1 MRISNSCLRGQSS
14 FRTRVNIK
22 IINRSIHKGSRCV
35 QRNVVRY
42 PMPAMVH
49 AHSEPSVC
57 TSKICKISHVMLV
70 LPSNAHATHRKSSSL
85 SSFSTGSS
93 RCTSSF
99 VSLAT
104 SNASGGSFLVKSF
117 HVVASRIPS
126 PSTLA
131 SNSLARHPASLR
143 TMGSARSRSEWLSVS
158 LVVCC
163 VFATTWPTIEAM
175 SLR

>member
-1 MRISNSCLRGQSS
+1 M
-14 FRTRVNIK
+14 NIK
-22 IINRSIHKGSRCV
+22 IINRSIHKGK
-35 QRNVVRY
+35 VVAVSKETSFATQNPP

-70 LPSNAHATHRKSSSL
+70 LPSHAHATHRKSSSL

-131 SNSLARHPASLR
+131 SNNLARHPASLR